1 MNAGTMHP
9 RDALPAAAL
18 IAQGLLQLLW
28 HGVLRPPAA
37 LPSALVLGIALLPLV
52 ALIPAAAHSRRRV
65 LLVGGIVSLLYFS
78 HGVMEAW
85 SNPAVRVLA
94 MLEVL
99 FALGAI
105 FGLRKTPKPD

>member
-1 MNAGTMHP
+1 MNR

-18 IAQGLLQLLW
+18 VAQGVLQLLW
-28 HGVLRPPAA
+28 HGVLRPPTA
-37 LPSALVLGIALLPLV
+37 LPTALVLGLALLPLT
-52 ALIPAAAHSRRRV
+52 ALIPAAAHSRRRM

-85 SNPAVRVLA
+85 SNPVVRGLAV
-94 MLEVL
+94 LEVL

-105 FGLRKTPKPD
+105 FGLRKTAKPT